1 MPLDNRETES
11 LRLSLE
17 HLFKH
22 LEFREALFQR
32 TSSISNLE
40 ILSWKLQFEMLF
52 EQAKCLITVVPQEFL
67 ERGHGDSPAERLLR
81 LQSLH

>member
-40 ILSWKLQFEMLF
+40 ILSWKLQFEILSS
-52 EQAKCLITVVPQEFL
+52 K
-67 ERGHGDSPAERLLR
+67 
-81 LQSLH
+81 QSA